1 MPAVMRHLKSFVVG
15 FFAVSL
21 LILPAFAQLTSTP
34 SSLSFSNTYI
44 GLNSTSKSISVQNT
58 GTTSVT
64 VNSITSSCP
73 QFKLASGTTPTTLAA
88 GKATSYSFYFAPQA
102 AQLYS
107 CNYTLVLASGSNLV
121 VPLSG
126 TGLSTKAVVGLSTT
140 SLTFANQPVG
150 KPSATQSVKISN
162 TGTAGINVTGITVTP
177 PTFSIAPVTL
187 PIVIKANSSAT
198 INVSYSP
205 TQAISETGVLGLV
218 YNQLPEQ
225 VVDLYGNGTAATSL
239 VITNVATL
247 PAATMAAAYQVQLI
261 ANSGTSPYT
270 FGLQSGSTLP
280 SGLTISSAGLISGT
294 LAASVTAGTYTFSAQ
309 VNDSKSHAVSKLF
322 SLTVANATGAACN
335 NISFDVPGL
344 STPIVPLTDLGTG
357 TYVGEEGGLYPSG
370 SNVRPASHD
379 SYGVTLAQAIQPL
392 DSNGNPSPTGK
403 YVLLIIGES
412 TALDEIGV
420 SFLPL
425 AQHDPAVNTNLVF
438 VNGAQGGATP
448 GTLLTTTNNKYFN
461 TIINNY
467 LPDQGVT
474 SKQVVAVWIED
485 SNGIATGTFPSDMT
499 TLQTDYETVMN
510 NLHTLFPNLTLVY
523 FSSRIYAGYSN
534 GVAKINPEP
543 YAYESGF
550 AVKNAIAD
558 QINGAT
564 NLCDGN
570 GCSPVKAP
578 WMSWGP
584 YYWANGLLA
593 SQNGMVWTCQDLQ
606 KDGTHPQSPSGDL
619 RVAGQLLN
627 FLKTDDTTT
636 PWFLEP

>member
-1 MPAVMRHLKSFVVG
+1 MPAVMRNLSSLAVRLLVG
-15 FFAVSL
+15 GL

-34 SSLSFSNTYI
+34 SSLSFSNTYL
-44 GLNSTSKSISVQNT
+44 GMNSTSKSISVKNT
-58 GTTSVT
+58 GTSSVKI
-64 VNSITSSCP
+64 NSVTSSCSE
-73 QFKLASGTTPTTLAA
+73 FKLASGTTPLTLAA
-88 GKATSYSFYFAPQA
+88 GASTSYSFYFAPLA

-107 CNYTLVLASGSNLV
+107 CNYTFVPASGSNLV
-121 VPLSG
+121 VPVSG
-126 TGLSTKAVVGLSTT
+126 TGLSTQAIVGLSTT
-140 SLTFANQPVG
+140 SLTFANQSVG
-150 KPSATQSVKISN
+150 TPSATQSVKISN
-162 TGTAGINVTGITVTP
+162 TGTAGINLTGITIFP
-177 PTFSIAPVTL
+177 PTFSITPVTL
-187 PIVIKANSSAT
+187 PITIKANSST
-198 INVSYSP
+198 TLNVSYSP
-205 TQAISETGVLGLV
+205 AQAISETGVLGLV
-218 YNQLPEQ
+218 YNQVPEQ
-225 VVDLYGNGTAATSL
+225 VVDLAGNGSAATSL

-247 PAATMAAAYQVQLI
+247 PVATVAAAYQAQLI

-270 FGLQSGSTLP
+270 FSLQSGSTLP

-294 LAASVTAGTYTFSAQ
+294 LAVSVTAGTYTFTAQ
-309 VNDSKSHAVSKLF
+309 VNDSKSHSATKLF
-322 SLTVANATGAACN
+322 SLTVAKATGAACN

-357 TYVGEEGGLYPSG
+357 TYVGEEGGLYPNG
-370 SNVRPASHD
+370 SNVRPASQD
-379 SYGVTLAQAIQPL
+379 SYGVTLAKAIQPL
-392 DSNGNPSPTGK
+392 DSNGNPSSTGK
-403 YVLLIIGES
+403 YVLLTMGES

-425 AQHDPAVNTNLVF
+425 AQHDPQVNTNLVI
-438 VNGAQGGATP
+438 VDGAQGGATP
-448 GTLLTTTNNKYFN
+448 GTLLTTTGNKYFN

-474 SKQVVAVWIED
+474 ANQVVAVWIED
-485 SNGIATGTFPSDMT
+485 SNGIATGTFPTDMT

-543 YAYESGF
+543 YAYESAF

-558 QINGAT
+558 QLNGAS

-619 RVAGQLLN
+619 KVAGQLLN
-627 FLKTDDTTT
+627 FLKTDDTAT
-636 PWFLEP
+636 PWFLHP